1 MTELQNNLDAIL
13 LDKNTNLLPQNLKE
27 GVTVLGVEGSLKVT
41 GSDSNIKLF
50 ETVEDMNND
59 PNPKED
65 DLAVVYREEIQ
76 PFKEDTETQFI
87 TFPEQVIL
95 DEPFTGD
102 VYGML
107 RAVDE
112 SVMFNGQVMLS
123 QSMFDFSGYSGTGM
137 IQVIYQS
144 EDGITY
150 TRQEFMGDSG
160 DLTNPVDLG
169 IVVKWEPMEPF
180 NDVIG
185 KFMLVGGNTFDG
197 LYQYQEH
204 NVNTKISYLDNIQY
218 SNDTS
223 SVVYDLT
230 KYIDLSPYIDLI
242 NSFLTKWNM
251 LQNQI
256 SIIVTNDGIIIYG
269 AQSDTGNNSHTN
281 LICTDTGT
289 HYIGLASS
297 LSSIENYVVHKV
309 VIHSDNTFE
318 EVDLSY
324 KSIPNVAN
332 VCYVDTI
339 DNAYGYTKMIFP
351 DLTLLQT
358 DVIEIVSNAY
368 SDSITAQPSYYR
380 QFDYLIASTQLTLN
394 NPSQLLPDILAYGK
408 NGNIT
413 GDGSIYTP
421 NNTFADIPAQLYYNI
436 KKQYDVMTPRVLT
449 DDNKTIDKNIYFIP
463 VKSEGTILLDTSKVL
478 NLSYIFTDCK
488 NLTEIPLI
496 NTSNA
501 TDMTS
506 MFSGCENLQ
515 TIAQLNTSNVTNMNY
530 MFGSCANL
538 INIPQ
543 LNTSNVTDMNYMFF
557 RCTSLTN
564 IPNLNTSNAT
574 RMSTTFGFCSNLIS
588 ISNIDTSNVTN
599 MASTFVN
606 CQNLE
611 TVPLL
616 DTTRVNNMYRT
627 FGNCRSL
634 TNESLNNIL
643 YMCYTSNITNTS
655 RKTLEFIGLTQ
666 DQANIC
672 MNLSNYQNFINAGWT
687 TGY

>member
-1 MTELQNNLDAIL
+1 MTTELQNNLNAIL
-13 LDKNTNLLPQNLKE
+13 LDKNTNLLPENLKE

-50 ETVEDMNND
+50 ETVEDMNSD
-59 PNPKED
+59 PNSKED

-123 QSMFDFSGYSGTGM
+123 QSMFDFNGWSETGM

-169 IVVKWEPMEPF
+169 TIVKWEPMEPF

-185 KFMLVGGNTFDG
+185 KFMLVGGNTFEG
-197 LYQYQEH
+197 LYKYQEH
-204 NVNTKISYLDNIQY
+204 NVNTKISYLDNIHY

-242 NSFLTKWNM
+242 NSFLIKWNM

-269 AQSDTGNNSHTN
+269 AQSDTGNNSHTD

-297 LSSIENYVVHKV
+297 LSSIENYIVHKV

-358 DVIEIVSNAY
+358 DVIEIVNNAY

-380 QFDYLIASTQLTLN
+380 QFDYLIAPTQLTLSSSN
-394 NPSQLLPDILAYGK
+394 QLLPDISAYGK

-413 GDGSIYTP
+413 GDGSICTP

-449 DDNKTIDKNIYFIP
+449 DDDKTIDKNIYFIP
-463 VKSEGTILLDTSKVL
+463 TNADGTVLLDTSKVSD
-478 NLSYIFTDCK
+478 LSYIFTDCK

-506 MFSGCENLQ
+506 MFSGCENLTTVPLIDTSSVTSMSGTFSNCTNLQ
-515 TIAQLNTSNVTNMNY
+515 TIPLLNTSKVTK
-530 MFGSCANL
+530 
-538 INIPQ
+538 
-543 LNTSNVTDMNYMFF
+543 
-557 RCTSLTN
+557 
-564 IPNLNTSNAT
+564 
-574 RMSTTFGFCSNLIS
+574 MS
-588 ISNIDTSNVTN
+588 
-599 MASTFVN
+599 STFSN
-606 CQNLE
+606 CINLQ

-616 DTTRVNNMYRT
+616 DTSSVTRMGGMFQGCSNLTSIPLLDTSSASNMSGT
-627 FGNCRSL
+627 FSNCPLLSDD
-634 TNESLNNIL
+634 SLNNIL
-643 YMCYTSNITNTS
+643 QMCINAVNIS
-655 RKTLEFIGLTQ
+655 SKYKTLKYVGLSSE
-666 DQANIC
+666 QATKC
-672 MNLSNYQNFINAGWT
+672 TTLSNWNACTTAGWT

>member
-1 MTELQNNLDAIL
+1 MMTELQNNLDAIL
-13 LDKNTNLLPQNLKE
+13 LDKNTNLLPQNLKD

-50 ETVEDMNND
+50 ETVEDMNSD
-59 PNPKED
+59 PNPKEN

-95 DEPFTGD
+95 DEPFTSD

-112 SVMFNGQVMLS
+112 SVMFNGQVTLS
-123 QSMFDFSGYSGTGM
+123 QNSFMFDGYSENGM
-137 IQVIYQS
+137 IMVNYTS
-144 EDGITY
+144 SDGVTY
-150 TRQEFMGDSG
+150 TRQEFIGDSG
-160 DLTNPVDLG
+160 YLTNPVDLG
-169 IVVKWEPMEPF
+169 TIVKWEPMEPF
-180 NDVIG
+180 NDVVG
-185 KFMLVGGNTFDG
+185 KFMLVGGNTFEG
-197 LYQYQEH
+197 LYKYQEH
-204 NVNTKISYLDNIQY
+204 NVNTKISYLDNIHY

-251 LQNQI
+251 SQNQI

-269 AQSDTGNNSHTN
+269 AQSDTGNNSHTD

-297 LSSIENYVVHKV
+297 LSSIENYIVHKV
-309 VIHSDNTFE
+309 VIHSNNTFE

-358 DVIEIVSNAY
+358 DVIEIVNNAY

-380 QFDYLIASTQLTLN
+380 QFDYLIASTQLTLSSSN
-394 NPSQLLPDILAYGK
+394 QLLPDISAYGK

-413 GDGSIYTP
+413 GDGSICTP

-449 DDNKTIDKNIYFIP
+449 DDDKTIDKNIYFIP
-463 VKSEGTILLDTSKVL
+463 VKSDGTILLDTSKVSD
-478 NLSYIFTDCK
+478 LSYIFTDCK

-496 NTSNA
+496 DTSNA
-501 TDMTS
+501 TNMTS
-506 MFSGCENLQ
+506 MFSGCENL
-515 TIAQLNTSNVTNMNY
+515 TTVPLIDTSSAIKMTY
-530 MFGSCANL
+530 MFYGCENLTEIPL
-538 INIPQ
+538 IN
-543 LNTSNVTDMNYMFF
+543 TEKVTDTHGMFNY
-557 RCTSLTN
+557 CK
-564 IPNLNTSNAT
+564 
-574 RMSTTFGFCSNLIS
+574 NLIS
-588 ISNIDTSNVTN
+588 VPKLNLSNTVSVFD
-599 MASTFVN
+599 MFAGCVN
-606 CQNLE
+606 LT
-611 TVPLL
+611 TVPVFNLSKINTPL
-616 DTTRVNNMYRT
+616 RMFD
-627 FGNCRSL
+627 NCPNLSD
-634 TNESLNNIL
+634 ESLNNIL
-643 YMCYTSNITNTS
+643 ASCITATNITDIS
-655 RKTLEFIGLTQ
+655 DKTLRYTGLTQ
-666 DQANIC
+666 NQANKC
-672 MNLSNYQNFINAGWT
+672 VTLSNWSACEAAGWT

>member
-13 LDKNTNLLPQNLKE
+13 LDKNTNLLPQNLKD

-50 ETVEDMNND
+50 ETVKDMNSD

-95 DEPFTGD
+95 DEPFTSD

-112 SVMFNGQVMLS
+112 SVMFNGQVTLS
-123 QSMFDFSGYSGTGM
+123 QNSFMFDGYSENGM
-137 IQVIYQS
+137 IMVNYTS
-144 EDGITY
+144 SDGVTY
-150 TRQEFMGDSG
+150 TRQEFIGDSG
-160 DLTNPVDLG
+160 YLTNPVDLG
-169 IVVKWEPMEPF
+169 TIVKWEPMEPF
-180 NDVIG
+180 NDVVG
-185 KFMLVGGNTFDG
+185 KFMLVGGNTFEG
-197 LYQYQEH
+197 LYKYQEH
-204 NVNTKISYLDNIQY
+204 NVNTKISYLDNIHY

-251 LQNQI
+251 SQNQI

-269 AQSDTGNNSHTN
+269 AQSDTGNNSHTD

-297 LSSIENYVVHKV
+297 LSSIENYIVHKV
-309 VIHSDNTFE
+309 VIHSNNTFE

-358 DVIEIVSNAY
+358 DVIEIVNNAY

-380 QFDYLIASTQLTLN
+380 QFDYLIASTQLTLS
-394 NPSQLLPDILAYGK
+394 NPSQLLPGVIAYGK
-408 NGNIT
+408 NGVIT
-413 GDGSIYTP
+413 GDNSILTVDTSFSTP
-421 NNTFADIPAQLYYNI
+421 ADMIYVSV
-436 KKQYDVMTPRVLT
+436 KKQYDNMQPRVLT
-449 DDNKTIDKNIYFIP
+449 DSDKTIDKNIYFIP
-463 VKSEGTILLDTSKVL
+463 TNADGLLLLNTSSVTDMSYMFRNCINLQVIPLLDTS
-478 NLSYIFTDCK
+478 S
-488 NLTEIPLI
+488 
-496 NTSNA
+496 A
-501 TDMTS
+501 TDMDY
-506 MFSGCENLQ
+506 MFDNCTNLQ
-515 TIAQLNTSNVTNMNY
+515 TV
-530 MFGSCANL
+530 
-538 INIPQ
+538 
-543 LNTSNVTDMNYMFF
+543 
-557 RCTSLTN
+557 SL
-564 IPNLNTSNAT
+564 L
-574 RMSTTFGFCSNLIS
+574 
-588 ISNIDTSNVTN
+588 DTSNVTSMSGTFSN
-599 MASTFVN
+599 CTNLQTIPLLNTSKVTQMSSTFSN
-606 CQNLE
+606 CTNLQ

-616 DTTRVNNMYRT
+616 DTSSVTRMGGMFQGCSNLTSIPLLDTSSASNMSGT
-627 FGNCRSL
+627 FSNCPLLSDD
-634 TNESLNNIL
+634 SLNNIL
-643 YMCYTSNITNTS
+643 QMCINAVNIS
-655 RKTLEFIGLTQ
+655 SKYKTLKYVGLSSE
-666 DQANIC
+666 QATKC
-672 MNLSNYQNFINAGWT
+672 TTLSNWNACTTAGWT

>member
-1 MTELQNNLDAIL
+1 MENELQTNLDEIL
-13 LDKNTNLLPQNLKE
+13 LDKETNLLPENLKE

-65 DLAVVYREEIQ
+65 DLAVVYREELK

-230 KYIDLSPYIDLI
+230 KYIDLSSYIDLI

-251 LQNQI
+251 SQNQI

-351 DLTLLQT
+351 NLTLLQT
-358 DVIEIVSNAY
+358 DVIEIVNNAY

-463 VKSEGTILLDTSKVL
+463 VKSDGTILLDTSKVL

-506 MFSGCENLQ
+506 MFSGCENL
-515 TIAQLNTSNVTNMNY
+515 TTVPLIDTSSAIKMTYMFYGCENLTEIPLLNTEKATDTPGMFNY
-530 MFGSCANL
+530 CKNL
-538 INIPQ
+538 ISVPQ
-543 LNTSNVTDMNYMFF
+543 LNLSNTVSVLDMFNGCENLTTVPVFNLSKINTPLRMFDN
-557 RCTSLTN
+557 C
-564 IPNLNTSNAT
+564 PNLS
-574 RMSTTFGFCSNLIS
+574 
-588 ISNIDTSNVTN
+588 D
-599 MASTFVN
+599 
-606 CQNLE
+606 
-611 TVPLL
+611 
-616 DTTRVNNMYRT
+616 
-627 FGNCRSL
+627 
-634 TNESLNNIL
+634 ESLNNIL
-643 YMCYTSNITNTS
+643 ASCITATNITNIS
-655 RKTLEFIGLTQ
+655 DKTLYYIGLTE